1 MYTVIKQ
8 STMSTVLST
17 RIEEKLARRLEN
29 ASKKSNL
36 DKTSLLRIV
45 LLKGLAE
52 FEQSEAIESYK
63 QGEISLGKL
72 GDLLNLNKWDTLDL
86 LKDKKITLNY
96 GKENFED
103 DTKILST

>member
-1 MYTVIKQ
+1 
-8 STMSTVLST
+8 MSTVLST
-17 RIEEKLARRLEN
+17 RIEEKLAKRLEA

-52 FEQSEAIESYK
+52 FEQTEAIESYK

-72 GDLLNLNKWDTLDL
+72 GDLLNLNKWDTLNL
-86 LKDKKITLNY
+86 LSEKKISMNY
-96 GKENFED
+96 GKEDFED
-103 DTKILST
+103 DTKIL

>member
-1 MYTVIKQ
+1 
-8 STMSTVLST
+8 MSTVLSA
-17 RIEEKLARRLEN
+17 RIEEDLAKRIEN

-36 DKTSLLRIV
+36 DKTSLIRIV

-52 FEQSEAIESYK
+52 FEQAEALESYK

-72 GDLLNLNKWDTLDL
+72 GDLLNLNKWDTISL
-86 LKDKKITLNY
+86 LADKKILLNY

-103 DTKILST
+103 DIKILNT

>member
-1 MYTVIKQ
+1 MTI
-8 STMSTVLST
+8 VLST
-17 RIEEKLARRLEN
+17 RIEEKLAKRIEA

-36 DKTSLLRIV
+36 DKTSLVRIV

-52 FEQSEAIESYK
+52 FEQSEALESYK

-86 LKDKKITLNY
+86 LKDKKLSINY
-96 GKENFED
+96 SKEDFES
-103 DTKILST
+103 DTQILQT